1 MTDKLKIGIIGLGR
15 ISDLH
20 LAAYRENSDIPA
32 ELTAICDKS
41 KKRMQQVATE
51 FNLDENQCYTDYN
64 ELLCSND
71 VDAVE
76 ILVPHNLH
84 EQVTIKA
91 LNESKHVSLQ
101 KVPAMTLSS
110 FDKMVQV
117 AKEMKVHFRIY
128 ENFRFH
134 EPYMKAME
142 LVEQNII
149 GKTERIDYR
158 MYAGVKT
165 LSAWHVPL
173 KANAWRITEKA
184 NYKAPTLFDDGYH
197 KHSVIAWM
205 LDEPIDSI
213 IAWQGKYHI
222 KFGKMPTPIRWDTP
236 ASVIYTCKNKSHYA
250 TWSTSLHNFFPM
262 QSDYYP
268 CDEYMDIIGEKGAIF
283 VPGCTGSWFKDP
295 NSGPG
300 QEGIHWCTEDG
311 KWHKDTSLNSDW
323 GQSFINCSKNFIQSI
338 KNDRQAA
345 LSPKEARYIL
355 QIALATVKSTRE
367 GYREVKLNEILEG
380 L

>member
-1 MTDKLKIGIIGLGR
+1 MTDQIRIGVIGLGR

-20 LAAYRENSDIPA
+20 LAAYKPSMKVPA
-32 ELTAICDKS
+32 EVVAICDKN
-41 KKRMQQVATE
+41 KKRMREVASE
-51 FNLDENQCYTDYN
+51 FNLSERQCFTDYQELIQSN
-64 ELLCSND
+64 EI
-71 VDAVE
+71 DAVE

-84 EQVTIKA
+84 EQITIAALKA
-91 LNESKHVSLQ
+91 KKHVSLQ
-101 KVPAMTLSS
+101 KVPAMNLSTM
-110 FDKMVQV
+110 DRMIQA
-117 AKEMKVHFRIY
+117 AKDNQVHFRVF

-134 EPYMKAME
+134 EPYMKAMK
-142 LVEQNII
+142 LIQQDLI
-149 GKTERIDYR
+149 GKPERIDYR

-173 KANAWRITEKA
+173 KANAWRITEKG

-197 KHSVIAWM
+197 KHSVIAWV
-205 LDEPIDSI
+205 LGEPIDSV

-222 KFGKMPTPIRWDTP
+222 KFGKVPTPIRWDTP

-262 QSDYYP
+262 HSDYYS
-268 CDEYMDIIGEKGAIF
+268 CDEYMEIIGEKGAIF
-283 VPGCTGSWFKDP
+283 IPGCTGSWFKDP

-311 KWHKDTSLNSDW
+311 KWHNDTSLNSDW
-323 GQSFINCSKNFIQSI
+323 GQSFINCSNHFIQSI
-338 KNDRQAA
+338 RNNQQAQ
-345 LSPKEARYIL
+345 LSPIEARYIL

-367 GYREVKLNEILEG
+367 GFREVKLNEIKDG